1 MSVHW
6 TFSLAAGMAVL
17 LGGALLATAAAPS
30 TAQNSPAMQGPA
42 AIIQISTLKGMTVLD
57 SQGNKL
63 GQIRDVALDSQTGR
77 ATFVVLDAAAP
88 GSGQPVPYTAARP
101 IDNPSMPAPSAVA
114 TPVSPPCVMP
124 QSCVNSGD
132 PGWTQDLEDFYN
144 E

>member
-1 MSVHW
+1 MDFFTGCRYGSAPWWSV
-6 TFSLAAGMAVL
+6 
-17 LGGALLATAAAPS
+17 LATAAAPS

-101 IDNPSMPAPSAVA
+101 IDNPSMPAPSRLRPRCPHRA
-114 TPVSPPCVMP
+114 
-124 QSCVNSGD
+124 SCLSRA
-132 PGWTQDLEDFYN
+132 
-144 E
+144 